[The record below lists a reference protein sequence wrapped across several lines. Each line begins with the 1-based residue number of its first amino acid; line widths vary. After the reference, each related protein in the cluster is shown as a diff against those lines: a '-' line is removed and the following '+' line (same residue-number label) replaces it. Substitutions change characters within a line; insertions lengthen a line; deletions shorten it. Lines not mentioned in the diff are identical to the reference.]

1 MSLFAYD
8 DAGDSYDSL
17 ADSYDGGNL
26 PIILSPA
33 TIQELAN
40 ALWAH
45 PNAVTFMRL
54 LGLR

>member
-8 DAGDSYDSL
+8 DTVDSYDSL
-17 ADSYDGGNL
+17 TDDYDEQPF
-26 PIILSPA
+26 PITLSSA
-33 TIQELAN
+33 TIQELVN

-45 PNAVTFMRL
+45 PNAVTFVRL

>member
-8 DAGDSYDSL
+8 DTVDSYDSL
-17 ADSYDGGNL
+17 TDDYDGK
-26 PIILSPA
+26 PFPTTLSSA
-33 TIQELAN
+33 TIQELVN